1 LRQTRRERDTR
12 EKKVIIFFFRAGGE
26 KVEGQDIKKNAI
38 IINTG
43 LLLSAESAERL
54 KKKNRKA
61 FYFQLSNYSIQK
73 NKRMRKEK
81 KKSKKGNLYHVLALN
96 I

>member
-1 LRQTRRERDTR
+1 LRQTRRERHER
-12 EKKVIIFFFRAGGE
+12 EKGHHFFSGRRRVE
-26 KVEGQDIKKNAI
+26 RREGQDIKKNAI